1 MALKLL
7 AVVIVL
13 AALAVAPQ
21 WARYRRWTW
30 YESWL
35 RQLDGSAGL
44 SWVLLAVVA
53 PTLLATIIALASGHV
68 LFDLLW
74 LVFAVLVLGLCINEL
89 EPDIEAVRQAPAAG
103 RAAAARALYVDA
115 EDGLRL
121 LDPANLAEAT
131 VMAALRRRFGVL
143 FWFFVLGPAGALLF
157 RLAHRAWLATRH
169 QKDADARRIAAR
181 LAAALD
187 WLPAHLMVLA
197 MALASNFDHV
207 SQAWRAWHADPA
219 RSAWE
224 FEPGFLAA
232 IARASAEAEIDSD
245 EEITDD
251 DRDSLYVLEATRR
264 LLRRVL
270 VLWLALVALLV
281 LAGWVT

>member
-7 AVVIVL
+7 AVLIVL
-13 AALAVAPQ
+13 LALAMAPQ

-53 PTLLATIIALASGHV
+53 PALLAAIIAVALNGL
-68 LFDLLW
+68 LFDLLP
-74 LVFAVLVLGLCINEL
+74 LAFSVLVLGLCIDEL
-89 EPDIEAVRQAPAAG
+89 EPDIDAVLKADSAQ
-103 RAAAARALYVDA
+103 RATAARALYVDA
-115 EDGLRL
+115 EAGLRL

-143 FWFFVLGPAGALLF
+143 FWFFLLGPAGALLF

-169 QKDADARRIAAR
+169 QNDAHARRIAQR
-181 LAAALD
+181 LSAGLD

-197 MALASNFDHV
+197 MALASNFDRV
-207 SQAWRAWHADPA
+207 SRAWRDWHGDPG

-232 IARASAEAEIDSD
+232 IARASVDDTDEPADDVAPGLQVLAEI
-245 EEITDD
+245 
-251 DRDSLYVLEATRR
+251 RQLLRR
-264 LLRRVL
+264 LLII
-270 VLWLALVALLV
+270 WLAFAALIV
-281 LAGWVT
+281 LAGWIS

>member
-89 EPDIEAVRQAPAAG
+89 
-103 RAAAARALYVDA
+103 
-115 EDGLRL
+115 
-121 LDPANLAEAT
+121 
-131 VMAALRRRFGVL
+131 
-143 FWFFVLGPAGALLF
+143 
-157 RLAHRAWLATRH
+157 
-169 QKDADARRIAAR
+169 
-181 LAAALD
+181 
-187 WLPAHLMVLA
+187 
-197 MALASNFDHV
+197 
-207 SQAWRAWHADPA
+207 
-219 RSAWE
+219 
-224 FEPGFLAA
+224 
-232 IARASAEAEIDSD
+232 
-245 EEITDD
+245 
-251 DRDSLYVLEATRR
+251 
-264 LLRRVL
+264 
-270 VLWLALVALLV
+270 
-281 LAGWVT
+281 